1 MQHICVGVNSH
12 LGRFKTLACFSHKLW
27 NGFVDT
33 ICFCLR
39 KGAAS
44 TFNKVSPFMFL
55 KKVWNVINDA
65 GENLFLCF
73 GELFHKSCFIVWA
86 VLCWD
91 FIGLKGVFKSQT
103 NSSIEYPF
111 SRPAWSEQDALHPV
125 CGFHGLAFNMS
136 QWCLFQWSQPCIRLA
151 KHPHTPTSVSSH
163 FTQPYTK

>member
-1 MQHICVGVNSH
+1 MLVWTGIYVDLTYLIVFHKSYGIILWSLYGFELGKEQLQHWTKYLLLCS
-12 LGRFKTLACFSHKLW
+12 L
-27 NGFVDT
+27 
-33 ICFCLR
+33 
-39 KGAAS
+39 
-44 TFNKVSPFMFL
+44 NKVC
-55 KKVWNVINDA
+55 NVINYPC
-65 GENLFLCF
+65 GNLFLCF

-103 NSSIEYPF
+103 GSSIGYPF
-111 SRPAWSEQDALHPV
+111 SRPAWSEQGPLHPS

-151 KHPHTPTSVSSH
+151 KHTHTPTSLSSP